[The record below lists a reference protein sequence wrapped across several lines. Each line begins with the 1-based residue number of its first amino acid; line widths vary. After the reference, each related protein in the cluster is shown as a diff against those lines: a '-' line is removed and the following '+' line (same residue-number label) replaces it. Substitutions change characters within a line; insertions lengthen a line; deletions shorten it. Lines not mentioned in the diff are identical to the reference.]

1 MDFLL
6 DFNNFNVSEHYYD
19 SLANQQLGYPVSN
32 LNAEKQVIDLI
43 KKSIKE
49 HQIKDIQKQN
59 DRIDFI
65 IRNRKYGISKSGFL
79 TIYKTKSNYQ
89 EIKNLDVLKW
99 IFGNEQEALDAL
111 KTIPKYGGRLRTIDA
126 GDVISLRTLNNKIGK
141 RSEEDYNKT
150 FKTPKK
156 YTSEELKVDVSID
169 KETALNIYNDIST
182 L

>member
-19 SLANQQLGYPVSN
+19 SLTNKQLGYPVSN

-43 KKSIKE
+43 KQSIKE
-49 HQIKDIQKQN
+49 HQIKDIVKQ
-59 DRIDFI
+59 DDKIDFT
-65 IRNRKYGISKSGFL
+65 IRDRKYGISKSGFL
-79 TIYKTKSNYQ
+79 TVYKRKSNYE

-99 IFGNEQEALDAL
+99 IFGNKQEALDAL

-126 GDVISLRTLNNKIGK
+126 GDIISLRELNRKIGK

-156 YTSEELKVDVSID
+156 YSSEELKIDVPID
-169 KETALNIYNDIST
+169 KGTAANIYNDIFS